1 MGDFFTTSFWMW
13 IPLLTI
19 LPLVPAMC
27 YYDWK
32 ERIVPDWIIDAIYI
46 VNTPVL
52 VFMYLMGAYGLE
64 EIIVTMLPVVIF
76 YTIMRLRE
84 DFFHGDDFLVAA
96 AICFFCVVNPLQP
109 DSGAVGVKMMIYLVG
124 TSVLFL
130 GLMTAYNIFSDKPK
144 MEDLGKDLVSLL
156 MKTPEGGFPFI
167 FPIAAAFILALI
179 L

>member
-19 LPLVPAMC
+19 LPLIPLMC

-32 ERIVPDWIIDAIYI
+32 NRLIPDWVIDGIYI

-52 VFMYLMGAYGLE
+52 VYMYLTGAYGPE
-64 EIIVTMLPVVIF
+64 EIIVTLLPVVVF
-76 YTIMRLRE
+76 YAIMRIRG
-84 DFFHGDDFLVAA
+84 DYFHGDDFLVAA
-96 AICFFCVVNPLQP
+96 AICFFCVVNPLHP

-124 TSVLFL
+124 TSILFL
-130 GLMTAYNIFSDKPK
+130 GLMVVYNLVKERPQINNIGDV
-144 MEDLGKDLVSLL
+144 VSLIL
-156 MKTPEGGFPFI
+156 KTPEGGFPFI

>member
-1 MGDFFTTSFWMW
+1 MW

-19 LPLVPAMC
+19 LPLIPAMC

-32 ERIVPDWIIDAIYI
+32 ERIVPDWIIAAIYY
-46 VNTPVL
+46 VNIPVL
-52 VFMYLMGAYGLE
+52 VFMYVMGTYGLE
-64 EIIVTMLPVVIF
+64 EIIVTLLPVSIF
-76 YTIMRLRE
+76 YVIMRVRE
-84 DFFHGDDFLVAA
+84 EFFHGDDFMIAA
-96 AICFFCVVNPLQP
+96 AICLFCIVNPLNP

>member
-32 ERIVPDWIIDAIYI
+32 ERIVPDWIISAIYY
-46 VNTPVL
+46 VNIPVL
-52 VFMYLMGAYGLE
+52 IFMYVMGTYGLE
-64 EIIVTMLPVVIF
+64 EAIVTLLPALIF
-76 YTIMRLRE
+76 YVIMRLRE
-84 DFFHGDDFLVAA
+84 NFFHGDDFMIAA
-96 AICFFCVVNPLQP
+96 AICLFCVVNPLNP
-109 DSGAVGVKMMIYLVG
+109 DAGAVGVKMMIYLIG

-130 GLMTAYNIFSDKPK
+130 GLMVVYNLVKERPQINNIGDV
-144 MEDLGKDLVSLL
+144 VSLL
-156 MKTPEGGFPFI
+156 LKTPEGGFPFV